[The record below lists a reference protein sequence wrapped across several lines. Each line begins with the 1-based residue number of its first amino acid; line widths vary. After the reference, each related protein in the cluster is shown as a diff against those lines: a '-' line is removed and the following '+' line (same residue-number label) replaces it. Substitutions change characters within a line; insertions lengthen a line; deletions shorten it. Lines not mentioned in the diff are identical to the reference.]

1 MTRILLTRRPAQAGP
16 LEAELR
22 EAGFDVGFLPL
33 TAQRLPENRTELTAA
48 IERLEQGDF
57 TVVMLTSGN
66 TVRSLLTAGWSGDL
80 PEDTEAAVT
89 GPGTAR
95 VLQELTE
102 IIDPWM
108 PTREASAEGILAEI
122 PHPPEDDCQLLL
134 PQSAQARPRLA
145 EGLAE
150 LGWEVT
156 TVTAYETVPLDA
168 AQLDD
173 PLGAAPLSTG
183 APGVG
188 SSAEP
193 EGDVLLLT
201 SSTAAQAAARLRLP
215 AHLRLL
221 AIGRPTAKTME
232 ELGLP
237 CAGVLPEISASGVR
251 QALAR

>member
-22 EAGFDVGFLPL
+22 EAGFAVGFLPL
-33 TAQRLPENRTELTAA
+33 TAQRLPADRTELTAA

-145 EGLAE
+145 DGLAE

-156 TVTAYETVPLDA
+156 TVTAYETVPLD
-168 AQLDD
+168 DPRHD
-173 PLGAAPLSTG
+173 PLDAALLSTG

-215 AHLRLL
+215 AHLRIL

>member
-16 LEAELR
+16 LEAGLR
-22 EAGFDVGFLPL
+22 EAGFEVDFLPL
-33 TAQRLPENRTELTAA
+33 TAQRLPEDRTELTAA
-48 IERLEQGDF
+48 IDRLEQGDF
-57 TVVMLTSGN
+57 TVIMLTSGN

-122 PHPPEDDCQLLL
+122 PHPSEDDCRLLL

-156 TVTAYETVPLDA
+156 TATAYETVP
-168 AQLDD
+168 LDD
-173 PLGAAPLSTG
+173 PLGAAPLPGGTS
-183 APGVG
+183 GVG
-188 SSAEP
+188 SSAGP
-193 EGDVLLLT
+193 GGDVLLLT
-201 SSTAAQAAARLRLP
+201 SSTAAQAAARLQLP
-215 AHLRLL
+215 AQLRLL
-221 AIGRPTAKTME
+221 AIGRPTAQTME
-232 ELGLP
+232 EFGLP
-237 CAGVLPEISASGVR
+237 CAGVLPEVSAAGVR

>member
-1 MTRILLTRRPAQAGP
+1 MTRILLTRRPSQAGP
-16 LEAELR
+16 LEAGLR
-22 EAGFDVGFLPL
+22 EAGYEVDFLPL
-33 TAQRLPENRTELTAA
+33 TAQRLPEDRTELTAA
-48 IERLEQGDF
+48 IDRLEQGDY
-57 TVVMLTSGN
+57 TVLMITSGN

-122 PHPPEDDCQLLL
+122 PHPPEDDRQLLL

-145 EGLAE
+145 AGLRE

-156 TVTAYETVPLDA
+156 TVTAYETVPLD
-168 AQLDD
+168 D
-173 PLGAAPLSTG
+173 PLGAASLSG
-183 APGVG
+183 GVAGVG
-188 SSAEP
+188 GSAEP
-193 EGDVLLLT
+193 SEEVLLLT
-201 SSTAAQAAARLRLP
+201 SSTAAQAAAGLQLP
-215 AHLRLL
+215 AQVRLL
-221 AIGRPTAKTME
+221 AIGRPTADTMA

-237 CAGVLPEISASGVR
+237 CAGVLPEVSAAGVQ
-251 QALAR
+251 QALAP